1 MRLEF
6 YAKVDQE
13 VRESECIQ
21 LVTKKQEREIRSS

>member
-13 VRESECIQ
+13 VRESEYIQ
-21 LVTKKQEREIRSS
+21 LVIKKQEREIR